1 MTELRTDEEKSE
13 AIIEWWKKNWVSVA
27 SGVFIAITVFFGY
40 EFWQNQTKNNELTA
54 SSLYSDMLLSVENN
68 KADTLFAQAEKIKES
83 YASTAYAPLAAM
95 LSAKQYAKN
104 NENEKAASEL
114 NWAVDHA
121 DEKIVSDLAKMQ
133 LARVYIALQ
142 KFTEA
147 SKLLK
152 EEYPAAWQSSIDEL
166 NGDIQ
171 AAKQNW
177 EKARNFYQ
185 SALRSTKG
193 GSTEF
198 LQMKLD
204 NLAQVAQAD
213 NVNNNEKKIEKTT
226 ATN

>member
-1 MTELRTDEEKSE
+1 
-13 AIIEWWKKNWVSVA
+13 
-27 SGVFIAITVFFGY
+27 IAITIFFGY

-54 SSLYSDMLLSVENN
+54 SSLYADMLLSIENN
-68 KADTLFAQAEKIKES
+68 KAETLFAQATKIKES

-104 NENEKAASEL
+104 NENEKSANEL
-114 NWAVDHA
+114 KWAIDHA

-133 LARVYIALQ
+133 LARVYIAMQ
-142 KFTEA
+142 KFPEA
-147 SKLLK
+147 NTLLK
-152 EEYPAAWQSSIDEL
+152 EEYPAAWQSSINEL

-185 SALRSTKG
+185 LALRSTKG

-213 NVNNNEKKIEKTT
+213 NANKNEKKTT